1 MYIEKAENKLQFKK
15 INTQIWMYTQDKYS
29 GQYAKNS
36 IQDKYS
42 GQYAENNF
50 WYCFI

>member
-1 MYIEKAENKLQFKK
+1 MYIEKAENKLQTKK
-15 INTQIWMYTQDKYS
+15 INTQIWMYV
-29 GQYAKNS
+29 
-36 IQDKYS
+36 QDKYS